1 MEMAIATIARLV
13 NSLRGLKRAL
23 ENDETWGIAMV
34 RSRILWY
41 LRATIEGCE
50 RAGQFAKTSRVAR
63 ICLGYPDFSMA
74 RHRAACNV
82 FRIQGAVI
90 DRKSTRLNSSH
101 V

>member
-1 MEMAIATIARLV
+1 MAIATIARLV

-63 ICLGYPDFSMA
+63 ICLDTLTSRWPDTAPLAMYSAFRA
-74 RHRAACNV
+74 R
-82 FRIQGAVI
+82 
-90 DRKSTRLNSSH
+90 
-101 V
+101 